1 MEVIDAA
8 AVDRVLD
15 ETAVADALEAMFRD
29 GCEQPVRHHHDVAVP
44 GEANA
49 TLLLMPAWRPGDALG
64 VKVAT
69 VFPGNNDRGLPAVM
83 AQYLLL
89 DAGTGRPQA
98 IIDGTRLTVWRTAA
112 ASALAARFL
121 ARQDAAEML
130 MVGAG
135 ALAPMLIRA
144 HRAARPSLARVRIWN
159 RNRDKAAALA
169 EELSREGVAAE
180 AAENLEQ
187 AARSA
192 DLISCATLSTEPIIR
207 GAWLKPGA
215 HLDLVGAFRPDMR
228 ESDDEALRRAS
239 VFVDTR
245 PGATKEGGDIVRPVA
260 DGVFKADDIA
270 ADLFELCGGRHPG
283 REGAEQITLFKSV
296 GAALE
301 DLAAARLVAE
311 RVAKEAGRT

>member
-1 MEVIDAA
+1 MHFIDAE

-15 ETAVADALEAMFRD
+15 EVAVADSLEAMFRD

-69 VFPGNNDRGLPAVM
+69 VFPGNSDRGLPAVM

-89 DAGTGRPQA
+89 DAGTGAPLA
-98 IIDGTRLTVWRTAA
+98 IIDGARLTVWRTAA
-112 ASALAARFL
+112 ASALAARYL
-121 ARQDAAEML
+121 ARDDAETML
-130 MVGAG
+130 MVGSG

-144 HRAARPSLARVRIWN
+144 HRAARPSIRRVGIWN
-159 RNRDKAAALA
+159 RNPAKAAALA
-169 EELSREGVAAE
+169 AELAEAGIEAEGVPDLE
-180 AAENLEQ
+180 AA
-187 AARSA
+187 AREA
-192 DLISCATLSTEPIIR
+192 DVISCATLSTEPLVK
-207 GAWLKPGA
+207 GAWLKSGA

-228 ESDDEALRRAS
+228 ESDDEAVRRAT

-245 PGATKEGGDIVRPVA
+245 PGATKEGGDIVQPIA
-260 DGVFKADDIA
+260 GGVLTPEAIA
-270 ADLFELCGGRHPG
+270 ADLYDLCGGAHPG
-283 REGAEQITLFKSV
+283 RRSAEEITLFKSV

-311 RVAKEAGRT
+311 RAGASAEN